1 MNTPLKVPPPQ
12 RDLPGVLEKTKT
24 VYIIWHK
31 IHTILPQVN
40 RYTLGNRIDKLF
52 IEIIEHVATA
62 AFVSKAEKSPYLK
75 VSIRKLDS
83 LKILLLVLWEVKSI
97 DNEKYIN
104 LSLPLD
110 EIGKM
115 LGGWYNQTLKQ
126 NSPGLAGEK

>member
-1 MNTPLKVPPPQ
+1 M
-12 RDLPGVLEKTKT
+12 
-24 VYIIWHK
+24 
-31 IHTILPQVN
+31 
-40 RYTLGNRIDKLF
+40 GNRIDKLF